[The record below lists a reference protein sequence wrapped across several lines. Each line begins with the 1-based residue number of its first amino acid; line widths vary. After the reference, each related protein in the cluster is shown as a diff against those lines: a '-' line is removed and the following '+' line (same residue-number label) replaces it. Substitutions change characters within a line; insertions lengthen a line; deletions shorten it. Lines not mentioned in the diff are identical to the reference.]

1 MATRG
6 VKSATPEANAAGGR
20 SAGSAAAARRGPRL
34 RWRPW
39 LRAIHRDVGYF
50 SVGLTFIYA
59 ASGLAVNHIA
69 DWEPN
74 FRQVERVHQLA
85 LPLPTEDARI
95 ADEVREA
102 LGISE
107 PLREVFRADERQIEV
122 VFDRRTLHVDPQTGR
137 VVEESQEPRF
147 FLRVAN
153 WLHLNRGKRAWT
165 IIADGYAVFL
175 LLLSVTG
182 LWMFPGR
189 KGLLGRAGVIALA
202 GALVPA
208 LYVTLSGGP

>member
-1 MATRG
+1 MAEG
-6 VKSATPEANAAGGR
+6 NE
-20 SAGSAAAARRGPRL
+20 RRVRPRL

-39 LRAIHRDVGYF
+39 VRAIHRDVGYF
-50 SVGLTFIYA
+50 SVGLTFVYA
-59 ASGLAVNHIA
+59 ISGLAVNHIA

-74 FRQVERVHQLA
+74 FVSVTRTHQ
-85 LPLPTEDARI
+85 LPLPLPAPDEQLAAR
-95 ADEVREA
+95 ARDLA
-102 LGISE
+102 GIQA
-107 PLREVFRADERQIEV
+107 PVREVFRAGDDALEV
-122 VFDRRTLHVDPQTGR
+122 VFDRRTLRVDTRSGR
-137 VVEESQEPRF
+137 VLEEGQEPRF

-165 IIADGYAVFL
+165 LIADGYALFL

-189 KGLLGRAGVIALA
+189 KGIVGRAGLIAVA

>member
-1 MATRG
+1 MMTDSPAPR
-6 VKSATPEANAAGGR
+6 
-20 SAGSAAAARRGPRL
+20 ARKL

-50 SVGLTFIYA
+50 SIGLTFIYA

-74 FRQVERVHQLA
+74 FRQISRVHQVA
-85 LPLPTEDARI
+85 LPLPSEEAGVATS
-95 ADEVREA
+95 VRAA
-102 LGISE
+102 LGIEE
-107 PLREVFRADERQIEV
+107 PVREVFRADEGAVEV
-122 VFDRRTLHVDPQTGR
+122 VFDQRTLRVDTRTGR
-137 VVEESQEPRF
+137 IVEQGQEPRF

-153 WLHLNRGKRAWT
+153 WLHLNRGKAAWT
-165 IIADGYAVFL
+165 FIADSYAVFL

-189 KGLLGRAGVIALA
+189 KGLIGRAGIIALA

>member
-1 MATRG
+1 MLEPGASGER
-6 VKSATPEANAAGGR
+6 ANKPR
-20 SAGSAAAARRGPRL
+20 TRL

-50 SVGLTFIYA
+50 SVGLTIIYA

-74 FRQVERVHQLA
+74 FRDTTETHQ
-85 LPLPTEDARI
+85 LPLPLPS
-95 ADEVREA
+95 ADEASAARAREV
-102 LGISE
+102 LGIQA
-107 PLREVFRADERQIEV
+107 PIREFFRTDDHNLDV
-122 VFDRRTLHVDPQTGR
+122 VFDQRTLHLDTSTGR
-137 VVEESQEPRF
+137 VVIEAREPRF
-147 FLRVAN
+147 FLRIAN
-153 WLHLNRGKRAWT
+153 WLHLNRGKKAWT

-175 LLLSVTG
+175 LLLSLTG

-189 KGLLGRAGVIALA
+189 KGLLGRAGVITVA

-208 LYVTLSGGP
+208 LYVVFSGGP

>member
-1 MATRG
+1 MA
-6 VKSATPEANAAGGR
+6 EL
-20 SAGSAAAARRGPRL
+20 RRPRARL

-69 DWEPN
+69 DWDPN
-74 FRQVERVHQLA
+74 FRQAVREHDLA
-85 LPLPTEDARI
+85 LPLPPAEAGIAERARQALAI
-95 ADEVREA
+95 AEPVREA
-102 LGISE
+102 YSS
-107 PLREVFRADERQIEV
+107 DERSVEV
-122 VFDRRTLHVDPQTGR
+122 VFDRRTLHVDTITGH
-137 VVEESQEPRF
+137 VVEEAREPRF

-153 WLHLNRGKRAWT
+153 WLHLNRGKKAWT
-165 IIADGYAVFL
+165 VIADGYAVFL
-175 LLLSVTG
+175 LLLSITG

-189 KGLLGRAGVIALA
+189 KGLFGRAGVIALA

>member
-1 MATRG
+1 MVEQG
-6 VKSATPEANAAGGR
+6 QGR
-20 SAGSAAAARRGPRL
+20 ARPRV

-50 SVGLTFIYA
+50 SIGLTFIYA
-59 ASGLAVNHIA
+59 LSGLAVNHIT

-74 FRQVERVHQLA
+74 FRQVDRVHQLA
-85 LPLPTEDARI
+85 LPLPTEDDALAARAREQAGI
-95 ADEVREA
+95 EAPVREA
-102 LGISE
+102 
-107 PLREVFRADERQIEV
+107 FRAGAELEV
-122 VFDRRTLHVDPQTGR
+122 VFDRRTLHVDTRSGR
-137 VVEESQEPRF
+137 VVEEGQEPRF

-153 WLHLNRGKRAWT
+153 WLHLNRGKKAWT
-165 IIADGYAVFL
+165 LIADGYAAFL
-175 LLLSVTG
+175 LLLSITG

-189 KGLLGRAGVIALA
+189 KGILGRAGLIAVA

>member
-1 MATRG
+1 MAER
-6 VKSATPEANAAGGR
+6 SEGR
-20 SAGSAAAARRGPRL
+20 VRSRL

-39 LRAIHRDVGYF
+39 VRAIHRDVGYF

-59 ASGLAVNHIA
+59 VSGLAVNHIA

-74 FRQVERVHQLA
+74 FRQVSRVHQLVR
-85 LPLPTEDARI
+85 PLPADDAGLAAR
-95 ADEVREA
+95 ARELA
-102 LGISE
+102 GIDA
-107 PLREVFRADERQIEV
+107 PVREVFRADDDALEV
-122 VFDRRTLHVDPQTGR
+122 VFDRRTLHVDTRSGR
-137 VVEESQEPRF
+137 VVEEGQEPRF

-153 WLHLNRGKRAWT
+153 WLHLNRGKKAWT
-165 IIADGYAVFL
+165 LIADGYAAFL
-175 LLLSVTG
+175 LLLSITG

-189 KGLLGRAGVIALA
+189 KGLLGRAGVIAVA

>member
-1 MATRG
+1 M
-6 VKSATPEANAAGGR
+6 PEAP
-20 SAGSAAAARRGPRL
+20 SAASKLAARPRAKL

-50 SVGLTFIYA
+50 SVGLTIIYA

-74 FRQVERVHQLA
+74 FRETRETHQLS
-85 LPLPTEDARI
+85 LPLPSDDEAAAAR
-95 ADEVREA
+95 VRQE
-102 LGISE
+102 LGIE
-107 PLREVFRADERQIEV
+107 APLREHYRTDDHSLDV
-122 VFDRRTLHVDPQTGR
+122 VFDQRTLHVDTATGR
-137 VVEESQEPRF
+137 VIEEGLEPRF

-153 WLHLNRGKRAWT
+153 WLHLNRGKKAWT

-175 LLLSVTG
+175 LLLSITG

-189 KGLLGRAGVIALA
+189 KGLFGRAGVITVA

-208 LYVTLSGGP
+208 LYVLLSGGP

>member
-1 MATRG
+1 MSTG
-6 VKSATPEANAAGGR
+6 SGG
-20 SAGSAAAARRGPRL
+20 ARESSRARI

-39 LRAIHRDVGYF
+39 LRAVHRDVGYF

-74 FRQVERVHQLA
+74 FRQVQRVHQLA
-85 LPLPTEDARI
+85 LPLPAEEERL
-95 ADEVREA
+95 ADKVRET
-102 LGISE
+102 LGIAE
-107 PLREVFRADERQIEV
+107 PLREVFRADERDVEV
-122 VFDRRTLHVDPQTGR
+122 VFDRRTLRVDTQTGR
-137 VVEESQEPRF
+137 VVEEAQEPRF

-153 WLHLNRGKRAWT
+153 WLHLNRGKKAWT
-165 IIADGYAVFL
+165 LIADGYAVFL

-208 LYVTLSGGP
+208 LYVALSGGP